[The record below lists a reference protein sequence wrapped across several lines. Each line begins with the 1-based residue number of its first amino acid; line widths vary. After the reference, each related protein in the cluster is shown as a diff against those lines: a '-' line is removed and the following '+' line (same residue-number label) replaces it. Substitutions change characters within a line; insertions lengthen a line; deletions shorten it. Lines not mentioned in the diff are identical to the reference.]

1 MSRLSSK
8 RIPVHSSSR
17 RDAERS
23 RFQGS
28 SKGQEA
34 NAVGFI
40 LALREDDWLIP
51 AFRELGAFAVRFLDS
66 FIDLVTQPIRI
77 LDSPLGNEKFLQTH
91 LNRPELR
98 SLE

>member
-34 NAVGFI
+34 
-40 LALREDDWLIP
+40 
-51 AFRELGAFAVRFLDS
+51 
-66 FIDLVTQPIRI
+66 LVTQPIRI

>member
-51 AFRELGAFAVRFLDS
+51 AFRELGALIAKGENWLLKRSCL
-66 FIDLVTQPIRI
+66 
-77 LDSPLGNEKFLQTH
+77 SPSSLIIGSATAPLQSVSSTA
-91 LNRPELR
+91 
-98 SLE
+98 S